1 MRMGLKRQMG
11 DWSLFCKAGLGSFWG
26 VLGKGLR
33 EGQGAS
39 WCRPS
44 SKVSVVRHY
53 EQPAPPV
60 QWQPVDQCGWSWSRG
75 ARMAPHLQHLQGG
88 KHPGQ
93 HLLLLLLLVPG
104 WVDAQV
110 QAGGGQVANQDI
122 EVLSHICKYGVHPGG
137 RRWVFSNNWLTSSG
151 IEWSGRV

>member
-1 MRMGLKRQMG
+1 
-11 DWSLFCKAGLGSFWG
+11 
-26 VLGKGLR
+26 
-33 EGQGAS
+33 
-39 WCRPS
+39 
-44 SKVSVVRHY
+44 
-53 EQPAPPV
+53 
-60 QWQPVDQCGWSWSRG
+60 
-75 ARMAPHLQHLQGG
+75 MAPHLQHLQGG

-137 RRWVFSNNWLTSSG
+137 RR
-151 IEWSGRV
+151 

>member
-11 DWSLFCKAGLGSFWG
+11 DWSLFCKAGVGSFWG

-53 EQPAPPV
+53 EQPAAPV
-60 QWQPVDQCGWSWSRG
+60 QWKAVDQCGWCG
-75 ARMAPHLQHLQGG
+75 AEELAGMAPPLHLLLPSGWKQSAQT
-88 KHPGQ
+88 
-93 HLLLLLLLVPG
+93 LLLLLGVLG
-104 WVDAQV
+104 WGEAQAQV
-110 QAGGGQVANQDI
+110 GRGQVANQDI

-137 RRWVFSNNWLTSSG
+137 RR
-151 IEWSGRV
+151 